1 MAKTVYNSIK
11 NVFTYAAGIEKWC
24 KDFYKEMGDKELEYT
39 FPADFA
45 IADWYGEDEV
55 KKSYNNIK
63 KSWLSDYKAFT
74 EVAVS
79 LNLLSWANNQLTTQ
93 GIEGRDKFIDLYCEM
108 YYQAREDFY
117 NKYGGDDEAC
127 DYFFEMTD

>member
-11 NVFTYAAGIEKWC
+11 NAFTYAAGNEQWC
-24 KDFYKEMGDKELEYT
+24 KNFYEEMGDKELEYT

-45 IADWYGEDEV
+45 IADWAGEDEV
-55 KKSYNNIK
+55 RKLYNSIK

-93 GIEGRDKFIDLYCEM
+93 GIDGRDKFIDLYCEM

-117 NKYGGDDEAC
+117 NKFDGNDEAC